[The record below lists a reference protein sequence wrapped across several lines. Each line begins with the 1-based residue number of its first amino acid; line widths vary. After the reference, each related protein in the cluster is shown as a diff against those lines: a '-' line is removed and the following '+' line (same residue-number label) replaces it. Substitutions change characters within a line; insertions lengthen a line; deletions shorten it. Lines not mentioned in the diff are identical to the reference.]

1 MSITDAKN
9 SMARVMGGGFILIG
23 SLVAISGAI
32 WLGKTALFV
41 MHSAKAPG
49 IVVEMERSSSN
60 DGGSVYYPIYQ
71 FTDPSG
77 VTHTQKTPTGS
88 SSYSFEPGEK
98 VTVLYNP
105 KAPKIS
111 NIDSF
116 GEIWLT
122 PILVTGFGLLFG
134 GFACFWLFL
143 ANRAIQIEKN
153 KNIAEQ
159 PNLTD
164 SNRLPTQT
172 TTGD

>member
-1 MSITDAKN
+1 MNTTDAKN
-9 SMARVMGGGFILIG
+9 SMARVMGGGFIVIG

-41 MHSAKAPG
+41 TSSVKAPG
-49 IVVEMERSSSN
+49 TVVEMERGSSN
-60 DGGSVYYPIYQ
+60 DGGSVYYPVYR
-71 FTDPSG
+71 FTDSSG

-88 SSYSFEPGEK
+88 SRYSFEPGEK
-98 VTVLYNP
+98 VTVLYDP
-105 KAPKIS
+105 KSPKIS

-116 GEIWLT
+116 GEIWLV
-122 PILVTGFGLLFG
+122 PLSITGFGLFFG

-153 KNIAEQ
+153 KNIIEQ
-159 PNLTD
+159 ASEEE
-164 SNRLPTQT
+164 SNRLPTHT

>member
-1 MSITDAKN
+1 MNTTDAKN
-9 SMARVMGGGFILIG
+9 SMARAMGGVFILVG
-23 SLVAISGAI
+23 SLIAIAGAI
-32 WLGKTALFV
+32 WLGRTTLFAMNSV
-41 MHSAKAPG
+41 KAPG
-49 IVVEMERSSSN
+49 IVLEMDRGSSN

-71 FTDPSG
+71 FTDSSG

-98 VTVLYNP
+98 VTILYDP
-105 KAPKIS
+105 KSPKIS

-122 PILVTGFGLLFG
+122 PILITGFGLIFG
-134 GFACFWLFL
+134 GFAYFWLFL

-153 KNIAEQ
+153 KDIVEQ
-159 PNLTD
+159 TGPIRDNQ
-164 SNRLPTQT
+164 LPTHT